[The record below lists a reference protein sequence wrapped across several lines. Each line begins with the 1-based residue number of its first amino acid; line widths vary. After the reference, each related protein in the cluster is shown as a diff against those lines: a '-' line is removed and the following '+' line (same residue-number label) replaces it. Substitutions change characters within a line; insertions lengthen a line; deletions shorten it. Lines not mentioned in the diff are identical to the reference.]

1 MAVRKRFS
9 KAERELLTSA
19 LAGDRKVEV
28 QNVTQWHAATLAPGA
43 EVTRDAQG
51 WESIAATIDKTRG
64 AVRAGDSW
72 PVAPGHVRARQAPA
86 AAYVHPADPR
96 RDHDV
101 SLAVHHGEAAREMHG
116 AGLPHDREACGIPH
130 REVPA
135 WHGQPYPVSPGH
147 LRARQAELPV
157 VWQAGGA
164 LHVVT
169 AGLEHVTY

>member
-64 AVRAGDSW
+64 TVRAGDSW
-72 PVAPGHVRARQAPA
+72 PVAPGHV
-86 AAYVHPADPR
+86 
-96 RDHDV
+96 
-101 SLAVHHGEAAREMHG
+101 
-116 AGLPHDREACGIPH
+116 
-130 REVPA
+130 
-135 WHGQPYPVSPGH
+135 
-147 LRARQAELPV
+147 RARQAELPV